1 MNSLLQTFSKPIL
14 FIFLVCFSL
23 VYLRAWARNMGLQI
37 PHSKTPSLL
46 QLTIGFVTN
55 FFDSLGIGSFAPTT
69 SWFKLQNLVP
79 DEHIPGT
86 MHVGHSFPVIV
97 QAFVFMTIIQV
108 DMPTLIALIV
118 MSVAG
123 AWLGARSIT
132 KWPRNYIQ
140 IGLGL
145 ALGVAA
151 VTFVMQLL
159 GVDFVA
165 NLTGDSLKL
174 TGSKLWIGMAG
185 TFVMGALMT
194 LGVGMYAPTMI
205 MVSMLGMNPI
215 VSFPIMMGS
224 CAFLM
229 PTASIRFMQSNAYS
243 LRPALGL
250 ALGGVPGVLLG
261 AFVVKEMPL
270 DLMRWLV
277 VAVVT
282 YTSFAMLRSAY
293 IQKSRVAEEV

>member
-1 MNSLLQTFSKPIL
+1 MNSLLQNFSKPIL
-14 FIFLVCFSL
+14 FICLGCFSF
-23 VYLRAWARNMGLQI
+23 VYLKAWAKNMAFSASD
-37 PHSKTPSLL
+37 SKTPSVL
-46 QLTIGFVTN
+46 QLIIGFVTN

-86 MHVGHSFPVIV
+86 MHVGHSLPVII

-108 DMPTLIALIV
+108 DMQTLIALIV
-118 MSVAG
+118 MSVTG
-123 AWLGARSIT
+123 AWLGARTIA

-145 ALGVAA
+145 ALSVAV
-151 VTFVMQLL
+151 VTFVLQLMNVEL
-159 GVDFVA
+159 VA
-165 NLTGDSLKL
+165 NLAGDSLKL
-174 TGSKLWIGMAG
+174 SGSKLLIGMTG

-205 MVSMLGMNPI
+205 MVSMLGMNPV

-229 PTASIRFMQSNAYS
+229 PTASIRFMHSNAYS

-250 ALGGVPGVLLG
+250 ALGGIPGVLLG
-261 AFVVKEMPL
+261 AFVIKEMPL

-277 VAVVT
+277 VAIVT
-282 YTSFAMLRSAY
+282 YTSFAMLKSAY
-293 IQKSRVAEEV
+293 IERENKAG

>member
-1 MNSLLQTFSKPIL
+1 MNSLLQNFSKPIL
-14 FIFLVCFSL
+14 FICLGCFSF
-23 VYLRAWARNMGLQI
+23 VYLKAWAKNMGLT
-37 PHSKTPSLL
+37 TPSWL

-69 SWFKLQNLVP
+69 SWFKLQKLVP

-86 MHVGHSFPVIV
+86 MHVGHSLPVII

-108 DMPTLIALIV
+108 DMQTLIALIV
-118 MSVAG
+118 MSVTG
-123 AWLGARSIT
+123 AWLGARTIA

-145 ALGVAA
+145 ALSVAA
-151 VTFVMQLL
+151 VTFVLQLMNVEL
-159 GVDFVA
+159 VA
-165 NLTGDSLKL
+165 NLAGDSLKL
-174 TGSKLWIGMAG
+174 SGSKLLIGMTG

-205 MVSMLGMNPI
+205 MVSMLGMNPV

-229 PTASIRFMQSNAYS
+229 PTASIRFMHSNAYS

-250 ALGGVPGVLLG
+250 ALGGIPGVLLG
-261 AFVVKEMPL
+261 AFVIKEMPL

-277 VAVVT
+277 VAIVT
-282 YTSFAMLRSAY
+282 YTSFAMLKSAY
-293 IQKSRVAEEV
+293 IERENKAG